1 MKNGRRIA
9 LLLVFALFAA
19 FLLTSPD
26 VKHTGTEPSATVAG
40 NVAHQ
45 TGAAPR
51 PHNEHAAYIPHG
63 HLPADHPPVTGM
75 PRSLR
80 FLVGAAKRMH
90 RTPDELHTSRHGNRA
105 PPRPSGS

>member
-1 MKNGRRIA
+1 MRNGRRYA
-9 LLLVFALFAA
+9 LLLVFALFGA
-19 FLLTSPD
+19 FLLTSPGSQPKAD
-26 VKHTGTEPSATVAG
+26 GPSVTVAG

-51 PHNEHAAYIPHG
+51 PHNEHAAYVPHG
-63 HLPADHPPVTGM
+63 HLPADHPPVAGM